1 MRVGILVPF
10 YQVEPFIERC
20 ARSVLEQTYSDIDYL
35 FIDDYSTDRSLTI
48 LKQTLE
54 DYPTRKDSVRIIQ
67 NSSNLGLACCRNIAV
82 EACPDPF
89 LFWVDA
95 DDWITPDAI
104 AQLVALQKQ
113 SDADIVTGRT
123 MLVEDDKM
131 REVSFSSRS
140 SKEDTLVGLLDL
152 SIDHPV
158 WGRLIRTA
166 LYKDNGIQC
175 KEGVNYREDFQVTPK
190 LFYYAKRVSD
200 LDTVIYYYNQNNPLS
215 YLALAKQDERVMLKK
230 RL

>member
-54 DYPTRKDSVRIIQ
+54 DYPTRKDSVQIIQ

-82 EACPDPF
+82 EACSDPF

-123 MLVEDDKM
+123 MLVEDD
-131 REVSFSSRS
+131 
-140 SKEDTLVGLLDL
+140 
-152 SIDHPV
+152 
-158 WGRLIRTA
+158 
-166 LYKDNGIQC
+166 
-175 KEGVNYREDFQVTPK
+175 
-190 LFYYAKRVSD
+190 
-200 LDTVIYYYNQNNPLS
+200 
-215 YLALAKQDERVMLKK
+215 
-230 RL
+230 